1 MAETPIVIQE
11 ISRSGLEET
20 YVAAA
25 QDIYNNGMSFPN
37 SGKEFIRIKQGVG
50 ARVLTIVNPTTVD
63 GLPVADRAV
72 TIPASKNYMIG
83 PFPKSYNDADGL
95 IHLTFDALTNT
106 SIAVIR
112 MS

>member
-1 MAETPIVIQE
+1 MAETPITVQE
-11 ISRSGLEET
+11 ISREGLEET

-25 QDIYNNGMSFPN
+25 QDLYGNGMSFPN

-63 GLPVADRAV
+63 GLAVADRTVA
-72 TIPASKNYMIG
+72 IGASKNYMIG

-95 IHLTFDALTNT
+95 IHITFDALTNT
-106 SIAVIR
+106 TIAVIR
-112 MS
+112 LS